1 MAPQFFPGCAPG
13 GYLRN
18 SSMIFNSRKSEKVYE
33 KFKLKQKKSLQW
45 LRMNANKDERRKT
58 YSRISI
64 LGKILYLLINL
75 WCKHLRY
82 DIKSRTNFRWQSSYL
97 CLIYNHTRDNFKYCQ
112 EIECSSIF
120 RCWQGPDKGGS
131 GGQCPGTAL
140 LVKRSNS
147 NWSFTNE
154 PEVRFRFQILVKV
167 GPTIRPGLN
176 ICPGVPSLL
185 AKCPK
190 FHFSEFFKINSSL
203 MMHCY
208 EIIPFWKACSWGG
221 RHFLTRPG
229 AAHPHVGAL
238 AVGDTYSAK
247 ISFLRHWKQ

>member
-154 PEVRFRFQILVKV
+154 PEVRFRFGGGEDGTFRLAPGWHFPCR
-167 GPTIRPGLN
+167 GP
-176 ICPGVPSLL
+176 
-185 AKCPK
+185 
-190 FHFSEFFKINSSL
+190 
-203 MMHCY
+203 
-208 EIIPFWKACSWGG
+208 
-221 RHFLTRPG
+221 
-229 AAHPHVGAL
+229 
-238 AVGDTYSAK
+238 DYSASLFWIVPRYFSQSQHLTLRINILYRKLHLHSVCIDALHLKIQRISICYGELQTK
-247 ISFLRHWKQ
+247 ISCRPFQD